1 MYNSLLEITKD
12 LQETF
17 DNSADLTVRTLIL
30 QAPERRKAAVITL
43 EGMVRTALAPKRLP
57 RWWIPFYTR
66 CSRRLM

>member
-43 EGMVRTALAPKRLP
+43 EGMVDKEGLAQA
-57 RWWIPFYTR
+57 FE
-66 CSRRLM
+66 SRSDMP